1 MFYIDFLMRYKLHEK
16 GIACID
22 VRFIGSSA
30 DTEMNVFVELHF
42 RIFINSK
49 WMSLASVCMLV
60 MCTAGAD
67 ASPSASHILFHACVC
82 AALPSTSLRLAQ
94 TFPDG
99 ELRLADD
106 TENVS
111 IVGISSVDSQHLI
124 LADWYNR
131 AVKEVETRT
140 VSVRRVY
147 REREAGWDVINVRVL
162 HSSAGEHIAVLE
174 WRVSPQT
181 GRVSIIRRDG
191 DAHSQPA
198 HFTFDIADR
207 NAVR

>member
-1 MFYIDFLMRYKLHEK
+1 MHYKVNDKRIAYID
-16 GIACID
+16 
-22 VRFIGSSA
+22 VSFIVSSA
-30 DTEMNVFVELHF
+30 DTEMNVLAELHF
-42 RIFINSK
+42 RIFINST

-60 MCTAGAD
+60 TCIAVAY

-82 AALPSTSLRLAQ
+82 AALPATSLRLAQ
-94 TFPDG
+94 TFPRA
-99 ELRLADD
+99 ELRLAYD
-106 TENVS
+106 TLDVN
-111 IVGISSVDSQHLI
+111 IRGISAVDSQHLI
-124 LADWYNR
+124 LADFNND

-140 VSVRRVY
+140 GSVRTGY
-147 REREAGWDVINVRVL
+147 REGEAGWRVSNVRVL
-162 HSSAGEHIAVLE
+162 HDSAGEHIAVLE